1 MMLNARHHQLA
12 LILAVVLAE
21 AAHLSW
27 EHVHGGIR
35 AHHLLNNADW
45 PAVSN
50 AWGLLLLP
58 LLTWFAVA
66 DSQRRGLPWRVAF
79 AGAAGAAVAGLTVV
93 ALFLTHQHDM
103 AGYLLLAIVVVG
115 CVVPLYRPQYL
126 LGFVLAMTWTF
137 GAVLP
142 TLVALCVAAISAV
155 ASAFVR
161 LLRTH
166 R

>member
-1 MMLNARHHQLA
+1 MTLNARHYPLA

-21 AAHLSW
+21 AAHLTW
-27 EHVHGGIR
+27 EHLHGGIR
-35 AHHLLNNADW
+35 AHHLLNNADL

-58 LLTWFAVA
+58 LLMWFAVA
-66 DSQRRGLPWRVAF
+66 DSQRRGLSWRVAF
-79 AGAAGAAVAGLTVV
+79 AGTAGAAVVGVAVV
-93 ALFLTHQHDM
+93 VLFLTHQHDT
-103 AGYLLLAIVVVG
+103 AGYLLLAMIVAG

-142 TLVALCVAAISAV
+142 TLVALCVATISAV
-155 ASAFVR
+155 ANAVVR
-161 LLRTH
+161 LLRTS